1 MRATPPIATRLAGLW
16 LAALLAG
23 CSQPGS
29 DLDRLGSATAQI
41 VFAPT
46 GVGCVVIQVVGG
58 STLTRQFDVAPQ
70 GNTVFALEGLPLGND
85 TFTAQAYSMQ
95 CSLRSGAAAAWV
107 SSSVVAKVTANE
119 SVRVTLDMSDG
130 AGEGIVAVAFP
141 AVTQA
146 AVAPIGVACVVVQA
160 SGASTVN
167 YPFDVAPESSTVLTL
182 FGLPLGSD
190 TFTAQ
195 AFPMPCGQRGG
206 AGSTWA
212 SAAVTVSVAAGK
224 PASLSLLMAA
234 KALTPGVIAAGN
246 FHTCAVVNGGAQCWG
261 DNGTGQLGNNSTTY
275 SSIPVQVTGL
285 TSGSGVT
292 AIAAGFEHTCAVVNG
307 GAQCWGDN
315 SYGELGN
322 SSTTGSNVPVQV
334 AGLMSGSGVTAIAA
348 GDSFT
353 CAVVNDGVQ
362 CWGYNSAGDLGNNS
376 TTNSSVPVSVI
387 GLTSGS
393 GVTAI
398 TAGLVHTCAL
408 VNGGAQCWGDN
419 SSGALGN
426 NSTTS
431 SSVPVEVTGLTSGV
445 TVIAAGFEHTCAVVN
460 GGVQCWGDDS
470 FGDLGNNSMAESN
483 VLVPVSGL
491 TSGAESI
498 AAGNSL
504 SCAVVKGGAE
514 CWGWNSH
521 GQLGNNATTSSPV
534 PVQVSGLTSGV
545 QAIAAGDTHACAVVN
560 GGVQCWGDNAQGELG
575 NNSLADSSVPVQVMG
590 LTSGVGGL

>member
-1 MRATPPIATRLAGLW
+1 
-16 LAALLAG
+16 
-23 CSQPGS
+23 
-29 DLDRLGSATAQI
+29 
-41 VFAPT
+41 
-46 GVGCVVIQVVGG
+46 
-58 STLTRQFDVAPQ
+58 
-70 GNTVFALEGLPLGND
+70 
-85 TFTAQAYSMQ
+85 
-95 CSLRSGAAAAWV
+95 
-107 SSSVVAKVTANE
+107 
-119 SVRVTLDMSDG
+119 
-130 AGEGIVAVAFP
+130 
-141 AVTQA
+141 
-146 AVAPIGVACVVVQA
+146 
-160 SGASTVN
+160 
-167 YPFDVAPESSTVLTL
+167 
-182 FGLPLGSD
+182 
-190 TFTAQ
+190 
-195 AFPMPCGQRGG
+195 
-206 AGSTWA
+206 
-212 SAAVTVSVAAGK
+212 
-224 PASLSLLMAA
+224 MAA

-322 SSTTGSNVPVQV
+322 NSTTGSNVPVQV

-376 TTNSSVPVSVI
+376 TTNSSVPMSVV

-398 TAGLVHTCAL
+398 T
-408 VNGGAQCWGDN
+408 
-419 SSGALGN
+419 
-426 NSTTS
+426 
-431 SSVPVEVTGLTSGV
+431 
-445 TVIAAGFEHTCAVVN
+445 AGFEHTCAVVN

-483 VLVPVSGL
+483 VPVPVSGL

-498 AAGNSL
+498 GAGNSL

-521 GQLGNNATTSSPV
+521 GQLGNNSTTSSPV
-534 PVQVSGLTSGV
+534 PLQVSGLTSGV
-545 QAIAAGDTHACAVVN
+545 QAIAAGDTYACAVVN